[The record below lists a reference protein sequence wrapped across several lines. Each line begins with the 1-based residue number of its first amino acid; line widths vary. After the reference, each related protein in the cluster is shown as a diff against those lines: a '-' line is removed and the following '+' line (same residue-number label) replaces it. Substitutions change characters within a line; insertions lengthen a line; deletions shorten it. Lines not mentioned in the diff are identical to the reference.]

1 MQFQA
6 PRGTFDVLP
15 EDQKYWRLVTSTAE
29 EVASRAGFRRL
40 DTPVFEDSALFERG
54 VGSTTDIIEKETYSF
69 EDRGGDMLTLRAEGT
84 APACRAYLQHG
95 MRNLP
100 QPVRLYYLCPVF
112 RYERPQSGRY
122 RQHNQ
127 FGVEIIGES
136 DASVDADVIEAGW
149 RYLETVGLSDL
160 TLYVNSIGDRACRPE
175 YMRELRSYYEGHSE
189 RLCADCQ
196 RRLDRNALRLL
207 DCKNDQC
214 QPLIDEAPASFD
226 HLCDECEA
234 HWDRLRKYLGIIGL
248 DFQTEHRLVRGLDYY
263 TRTVF
268 EIAPQLE
275 GRTVTIVGGGRYDGL
290 IEELGGPPTPG
301 VGFGMGLERV
311 IYNIKR
317 EEVPVSEPSP
327 TKVVVVHLG
336 NAGKSAGLKLSSGLR
351 RSGIAATLAPP
362 RGMRSQMRY
371 AANSGATHAVI
382 IGDNE
387 LEKGVATVRDLGRSE
402 QAEIALNY
410 IADHLSKQ
418 DGN

>member
-1 MQFQA
+1 MQFQT
-6 PRGTFDVLP
+6 PRGTVDVLP
-15 EDQKYWRLVTSTAE
+15 EDQKYWRFVTATAE
-29 EVASRAGFRRL
+29 EVASRAGFQRL
-40 DTPVFEDSALFERG
+40 DTPTFEDSALFERG
-54 VGSTTDIIEKETYSF
+54 VGSNTDIIEKETYSF
-69 EDRGGDMLTLRAEGT
+69 QDRGGDMLTLRAEGT
-84 APACRAYLQHG
+84 APACRAYLQNG
-95 MRNLP
+95 MQNLP
-100 QPVRLYYLCPVF
+100 QPVRLFYLCPVF

-122 RQHNQ
+122 RQHTQ
-127 FGVEIIGES
+127 FGIEIIGES

-149 RYLETVGLSDL
+149 RYLETIGLSDL
-160 TLYVNSIGDRACRPE
+160 TLYVNSIGDGSCRPA
-175 YMRELRSYYEGHSE
+175 YLTELRSYYEGHRE
-189 RLCADCQ
+189 RLCEDCQ

-207 DCKNDQC
+207 DCKNEQC

-226 HLCDECEA
+226 HLCDDCQA
-234 HWDRLRKYLGIIGL
+234 HWDSLREYLGIIGL

-290 IEELGGPPTPG
+290 IEELGGRPTPG

-317 EEVPVSEPSP
+317 EEILVAEPSQ
-327 TKVVVVHLG
+327 TRVVVVHLG
-336 NAGKSAGLKLSSGLR
+336 DAAKSAGLGMASGLR
-351 RSGIAATLAPP
+351 RSGIAASLAPP

-371 AANSGATHAVI
+371 ASSRGATHAVI

-402 QAEIALNY
+402 QVEVPIEY
-410 IADHLSKQ
+410 IADQLGNQ
-418 DGN
+418 DGG